1 MDSGLDPAVAK
12 AAAALAAA
20 RRRQRRIPGLDDH
33 IELDNLLDAYAIQHR
48 LVQSW
53 GGRSVGW
60 KVGCTNPLAQ
70 KQLGVDEPFRGHVL
84 TQAVHES
91 PATLPGNDFFM
102 RVIEPEFAFRLA
114 RDLPALEAPYD
125 SHGVAAAVGE
135 LIPVIEI
142 VDSAYTD
149 WVSVGAAALI
159 ADNGCF
165 GALVLGQAVSDW
177 QDLDLGSHT
186 VRGFLNG
193 DQVVEGTGANV
204 MGHPLNSLAWLAN
217 DLASV
222 GLSLAAGEI
231 VSTGVC
237 SGFFTAEPGDSAR
250 ADFGDLGEVSIAFS
264 AG

>member
-1 MDSGLDPAVAK
+1 VDPALDPAIAK

-20 RRRQRRIPGLDDH
+20 RRRRRRLPGLGEY
-33 IELDNLLDAYAIQHR
+33 IELDSLLDAYAIQHR

-53 GGRSVGW
+53 GGRVAGW
-60 KVGCTNPLAQ
+60 KVGCTNAIAQ
-70 KQLGVDEPFRGHVL
+70 KQLGVDEPFRGQVL
-84 TQAVHES
+84 ASAMHES
-91 PATLPGNDFFM
+91 PATVPGGDFSM

-114 RDLPALEAPYD
+114 RDLPAREAPYD
-125 SHGVAAAVGE
+125 QDGVAAAVGE

-142 VDSAYTD
+142 VDTAYVD
-149 WVSVGAAALI
+149 WLSVGAPSLI

-165 GALVLGQAVSDW
+165 AALVLGRAVGDW
-177 QDLDLGSHT
+177 QRLELGSHS

-193 DQVVEGTGANV
+193 TQVVEGSGANV
-204 MGHPLNSLAWLAN
+204 LGHPLNSLAWLAN

-237 SGFFTAEPGDSAR
+237 SGFFTAEPGDSAS
-250 ADFGDLGEVSIAFS
+250 ADFGELGQVTVAFS
-264 AG
+264 AD

>member
-1 MDSGLDPAVAK
+1 MDPGLDPAIAK

-20 RRRQRRIPGLDDH
+20 RRRRRRLPGLDEH
-33 IELDNLLDAYAIQHR
+33 IELDSLLDAYAIQHR

-53 GGRSVGW
+53 GGRTAGW
-60 KVGCTNPLAQ
+60 KVGCTNPVAQ
-70 KQLGVDEPFRGHVL
+70 KQLGVDEPFRGQVL
-84 TQAVHES
+84 AQAVHES
-91 PATLPGNDFFM
+91 PATLAGNDFIM

-114 RDLPALEAPYD
+114 RDLPARDAPYD
-125 SHGVAAAVGE
+125 GDGVAAAVGE
-135 LIPVIEI
+135 LVPVIEI
-142 VDSAYTD
+142 VDSAYQD
-149 WVSVGAAALI
+149 WLSVGAPSLI

-165 GALVLGQAVSDW
+165 GGLVLGRAVSDW
-177 QDLDLGSHT
+177 QGLDLGSHT

-193 DQVVEGTGANV
+193 NQVVEGSGANV

-237 SGFFTAEPGDSAR
+237 SGFFTAEPGDSAS
-250 ADFGDLGEVSIAFS
+250 ADFGELGEVSVAFS
-264 AG
+264 AD